1 MMTHV
6 LWKWT
11 GGKRQLLPEL
21 RSRIDDLMAD
31 GGITRYAEPF
41 IGGGALFWNLI
52 EDYEFDA
59 VYIGDMNA
67 EMLNV
72 YRLVKD
78 DPEALCAEL
87 SKHAANYLPADA
99 DKRKE
104 LYYQCRARYNE
115 LIKAHPDG
123 IYPASEMAESA
134 GLFLMLG
141 RTCFNGLYR
150 TNKSGFH
157 NVPHGKYKNPKIDNS
172 EEIREDSKALASLK
186 SLEIHLGSYKDSLS
200 FVDEHTLVYLDP
212 PYRPLPNFTQS
223 FTAYDK
229 SGFNDDDQ
237 KELAAYCRKIDKM
250 GGKFMLSNSDPHN
263 TDPDDDF
270 FDELYKGFV
279 IERVKAKRN
288 INSDG
293 KGRGAID
300 EILVRNWE

>member
-1 MMTHV
+1 MTTHV

-11 GGKRQLLPEL
+11 GGKRQLLPVL
-21 RSRIDDLMAD
+21 RKHCDRLLAD
-31 GGITRYAEPF
+31 GNITRYIEPF
-41 IGGGALFWNLI
+41 IGGGALFWSLI
-52 EDYEFDA
+52 DDYDFDS

-78 DPEALCAEL
+78 DPEKLISEIR
-87 SKHAANYLPADA
+87 KHASKYIPAGEDA
-99 DKRKE
+99 RKDI
-104 LYYQCRARYNE
+104 YYDCRKRYNE
-115 LIKAHPDG
+115 LIAAHPDG
-123 IYPASEMAESA
+123 NYPMPEMAESA

-172 EEIREDSKALASLK
+172 GEIREDSLALAK
-186 SLEIHLGSYKDSLS
+186 IPNLEIHHGSYADSLPY
-200 FVDEHTLVYLDP
+200 VDEHTLVYLDP
-212 PYRPLPNFTQS
+212 PYRPLPDSTQS

-237 KELAAYCRKIDKM
+237 KALAEYCREIDKR

-263 TDPDDDF
+263 TDPSDDF
-270 FDELYKGFV
+270 FDDLYDGFT
-279 IERVKAKRN
+279 IERVKATRN
-288 INSDG
+288 INSNG
-293 KGRGAID
+293 AGRGAID
-300 EILVRNWE
+300 EILVRNF